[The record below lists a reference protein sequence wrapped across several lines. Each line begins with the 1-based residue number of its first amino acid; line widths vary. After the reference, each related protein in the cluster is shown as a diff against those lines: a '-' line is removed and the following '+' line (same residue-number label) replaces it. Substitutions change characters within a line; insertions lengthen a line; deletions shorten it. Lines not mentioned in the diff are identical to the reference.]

1 MQLKLMWMI
10 KKGGRFDM
18 HIQIICW
25 LLSSAFS
32 SPITWVLI
40 VCVIA
45 IIAAII
51 FAVVK
56 AKKNKKEQ

>member
-1 MQLKLMWMI
+1 MDD

-18 HIQIICW
+18 MLYNIIYS
-25 LLSSAFS
+25 LLGSAFS

-40 VCVIA
+40 VGVVA
-45 IIAAII
+45 IVAATI

-56 AKKNKKEQ
+56 AKKNRKEQ

>member
-1 MQLKLMWMI
+1 MWMI

-40 VCVIA
+40 VGVIA

-56 AKKNKKEQ
+56 ATKNKKEQ

>member
-1 MQLKLMWMI
+1 MMPYN
-10 KKGGRFDM
+10 
-18 HIQIICW
+18 IIYS
-25 LLSSAFS
+25 LLGSAFS

-40 VCVIA
+40 VGVIA

-56 AKKNKKEQ
+56 AKKNRKEQ

>member
-1 MQLKLMWMI
+1 MDD

-25 LLSSAFS
+25 LLGSAFS

-40 VCVIA
+40 VGVVA
-45 IIAAII
+45 IVAATI

-56 AKKNKKEQ
+56 AKKNRKEQ